1 MLLALYLLSRLSIL
15 AKVQKRLARL
25 DELRQAAK
33 NAVEMRFEKE
43 RDELGNLV
51 ESRAQ
56 RAELN
61 RRVLLKCR
69 QRKAAKRERISQLL
83 TRRAMQESKYR
94 ECVRAAIHRKR
105 AAAEKKRLGFL
116 EAERSKARA
125 RILQVKQIANS
136 VYSQREIER
145 IRLKDQLEDR
155 LQKVCANLNECR
167 RLLCILY
174 KELNMNRRL
183 NRGEKLTEGSYN

>member
-1 MLLALYLLSRLSIL
+1 MDVNGFVLVNCYSSRLSIL

-43 RDELGNLV
+43 RDELGNKV
-51 ESRAQ
+51 ESRVQ

-61 RRVLLKCR
+61 RSLLLKACW
-69 QRKAAKRERISQLL
+69 QRKAAKKERISQLL
-83 TRRAMQESKYR
+83 MRRVMQESKYR
-94 ECVRAAIHRKR
+94 ECVRAAIYQKR
-105 AAAEKKRLGFL
+105 AAAEKKRLGLL

-125 RILQVKQIANS
+125 RVLQVKQIANS
-136 VYSQREIER
+136 VFSQREIER

-155 LQKVCANLNECR
+155 LEKVCKSKG
-167 RLLCILY
+167 LCKITTCSVTLI
-174 KELNMNRRL
+174 R
-183 NRGEKLTEGSYN
+183 